1 VKKALFIDRDG
12 TIIAEPA
19 DEQVDS
25 VEKLA
30 FLPNAIPALARI
42 AAEFDYELV
51 MVTNQDGLGTESF
64 PENTFW
70 PAHNLMLG
78 VLESAGVRFA
88 DVLIDRSFPG
98 DGAPTRKPGTAMLTR
113 YTGGDYDLGASFVIG
128 DRDTDVEL
136 AANLGARAIRIG
148 DGDEVDAT
156 LTTTDWDEVYQFLRG
171 LPRTS
176 EMSRATRETQ
186 IRVRVNLD
194 GGGKAR
200 VETGLGFLDHMLDQV
215 ARHSGCD
222 LHVRVRGDLH
232 VDEHHTVEDTA
243 IVLGS
248 AVREA
253 LGNKRGIGRFGF
265 VAPMDDALATV
276 ALDLSGRA
284 YLVWSAEFRRER
296 VGDVPTELF
305 AHFFRSFCESA
316 ACTLHVEARGENE
329 HHKIEAVFKA
339 FARAL
344 GQAVARSGG
353 GLPST
358 KGAL

>member
-1 VKKALFIDRDG
+1 
-12 TIIAEPA
+12 
-19 DEQVDS
+19 
-25 VEKLA
+25 
-30 FLPNAIPALARI
+30 
-42 AAEFDYELV
+42 
-51 MVTNQDGLGTESF
+51 
-64 PENTFW
+64 
-70 PAHNLMLG
+70 
-78 VLESAGVRFA
+78 
-88 DVLIDRSFPG
+88 
-98 DGAPTRKPGTAMLTR
+98 MLTR

-222 LHVRVRGDLH
+222 LHVRVHGDLH

-339 FARAL
+339 FARSL
-344 GQAVARSGG
+344 GQAVARSGR